1 MACKMLN
8 NNRTVLVVI
17 VLFAIAGLI
26 VGGYF
31 AWRLD
36 IFGLSETQV
45 KGEIEVVKT
54 VNETEMEK
62 VTAKETIDEDKLTE
76 IEIEQKPDGTK
87 KERIKIHDKKHMEHL
102 LELTKLKHRHEM
114 ERYAAIIGGTLGP
127 FGLFAAAA
135 LISWICISRKKNN
148 AGGDQRQNTE
158 ETNREEIEMPTMR
171 QTVRDVLKEIE
182 EGN

>member
-36 IFGLSETQV
+36 IFGLFETQV

-87 KERIKIHDKKHMEHL
+87 KERIKIHDKKHMENL

-114 ERYAAIIGGTLGP
+114 ERYAAIIGGTIGP
-127 FGLFAAAA
+127 FGLLAAAA
-135 LISWICISRKKNN
+135 LITWICISRKKKK
-148 AGGDQRQNTE
+148 RW
-158 ETNREEIEMPTMR
+158 RR
-171 QTVRDVLKEIE
+171 
-182 EGN
+182 